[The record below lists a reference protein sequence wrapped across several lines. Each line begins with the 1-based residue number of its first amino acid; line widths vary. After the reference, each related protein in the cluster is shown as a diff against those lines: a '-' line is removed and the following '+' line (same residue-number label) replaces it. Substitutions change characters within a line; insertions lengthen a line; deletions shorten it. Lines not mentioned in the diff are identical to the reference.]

1 MTSGDDTGARPE
13 DGSGKGE
20 PLTAVPLLALDTK
33 ALLLWFSGVLA
44 TKAWMDLGLL
54 ADPVH
59 GGVSKNIEDARVAI
73 DGVGSLLE
81 VLRGKVDPGE
91 VRELERVLADLRL
104 NFVRQAR
111 EETGGEAAKEAAGG
125 TDTKTGGET
134 GTEVGRETP
143 SD

>member
-1 MTSGDDTGARPE
+1 LTSGDDTGARPE
-13 DGSGKGE
+13 DGGGRGE
-20 PLTAVPLLALDTK
+20 SLTAVPLLALDTK
-33 ALLLWFSGVLA
+33 ALVLWFSGVLA
-44 TKAWMDLGLL
+44 TRAWMDLGLL

-104 NFVRQAR
+104 NFVRQAG
-111 EETGGEAAKEAAGG
+111 EETGGEAP

-134 GTEVGRETP
+134 GTGAGGETP

>member
-13 DGSGKGE
+13 DGGGKGE

-44 TKAWMDLGLL
+44 TRAWMDLGLL

-91 VRELERVLADLRL
+91 LRELERVLADLRL
-104 NFVRQAR
+104 NFVRQAG
-111 EETGGEAAKEAAGG
+111 EGTGREAATEAAGR
-125 TDTKTGGET
+125 TETKTGGET
-134 GTEVGRETP
+134 GTGAGGET
-143 SD
+143 STD